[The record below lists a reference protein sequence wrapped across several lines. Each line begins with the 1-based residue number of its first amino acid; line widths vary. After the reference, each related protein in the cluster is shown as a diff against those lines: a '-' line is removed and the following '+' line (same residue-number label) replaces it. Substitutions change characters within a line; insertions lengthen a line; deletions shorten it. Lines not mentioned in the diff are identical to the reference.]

1 MVLLKRCCSGQKT
14 MRRGTLVWL
23 IVALSWSGL
32 STTASA
38 QIFDVS
44 VSGIGIAPGER
55 VAAFEVSL
63 QAAKVYSVREFPEA
77 WGISVDNPGN
87 WYSSIKGG
95 CEVGAAALD
104 AGFFDR
110 LLVVKKQHGPDD
122 PNFDIEMRLYVT
134 RDFDETRTIVLHA
147 PDIKLLPR

>member
-1 MVLLKRCCSGQKT
+1 
-14 MRRGTLVWL
+14 MRRASVVWL
-23 IVALSWSGL
+23 IVVLSWSGL

-44 VSGIGIAPGER
+44 VSSIGIAPGER
-55 VAAFEVSL
+55 VAAFEVNR
-63 QAAKVYSVREFPEA
+63 QAAKVHSMREFPGA

-104 AGFFDR
+104 SGFFDR
-110 LLVVKKQHGPDD
+110 LLVVQKQHGANDL
-122 PNFDIEMRLYVT
+122 NFDIEMRLYVT
-134 RDFDETRTIVLHA
+134 RDFDETRTIVLHE
-147 PDIKLLPR
+147 PDIKLVPR